1 MVGYGI
7 GSQMVIILR
16 FYQENLCMVAIAGCY
31 CSALFKGCLGV
42 TLGRPPL
49 PHHLQNCGGISD
61 LPLGTMVTLEKAEP
75 EVFG

>member
-1 MVGYGI
+1 
-7 GSQMVIILR
+7 
-16 FYQENLCMVAIAGCY
+16 MVALAGGY
-31 CSALFKGCLGV
+31 CSALFKVCLGV
-42 TLGRPPL
+42 TLGIPPL